1 VIRSKG
7 MSTHLLTIDEAIQA
21 LGISRSTLWRRLQRG
36 DLPSVRRGGRRLVRV
51 TTARRAARRKAT
63 SDIPPFTES
72 HPIFRL
78 MGAGRSGGQ
87 LPGAGDK
94 HAILDA

>member
-1 VIRSKG
+1 
-7 MSTHLLTIDEAIQA
+7 MSTNLLTIEEATQA
-21 LGISRSTLWRRLQRG
+21 LGVSRSTLWRRLQRG

-51 TTARRAARRKAT
+51 TTLRKAVRGKAT
-63 SDIPPFTES
+63 GDIPPFTEN

-87 LPGAGDK
+87 SPGARDK